1 MATVKKKT
9 VKPNDNIKDIKI
21 DIRKDRVIPF
31 KKELALKGSGYS
43 IQLHVTNL
51 GNIDLEERCFKI
63 SFTTKQGKL
72 NELVIP
78 TLLVKKPLGTGD
90 K

>member
-1 MATVKKKT
+1 MATTKKKEA
-9 VKPNDNIKDIKI
+9 KQDGNIKIVKI

-31 KKELALKGSGYS
+31 NKELAVKGSGYS

-72 NELVIP
+72 SELLIP